1 MKGIRGRVLLAG
13 ETWLTYG
20 IHQKGFSAY
29 TTGGYEVGSDEFVA
43 ALTAQGWEVEHVPNH
58 LATEVFPTTVEALA

>member
-1 MKGIRGRVLLAG
+1 MTSNRGRVLLAG

-29 TTGGYEVGSDEFVA
+29 TTGGYEVGSDEFLA
-43 ALTAQGWEVEHVPNH
+43 ALQDERMGRRPHPEPSGD
-58 LATEVFPTTVEALA
+58 